1 MIAKKVGLCREA
13 AVQTWHQKRQNAPGG
28 EDMKKRLNHTYCQ
41 NDAQKFSKGKRIVHV
56 PLGKCQLLRQF

>member
-1 MIAKKVGLCREA
+1 MIAKKVGFCREA

-28 EDMKKRLNHTYCQ
+28 EDMKKRLNHTYSK
-41 NDAQKFSKGKRIVHV
+41 NDAQNFSKMVHV